1 MTKKAPGKSNRTGI
15 SLLEITRLFPDN
27 ETAERWF
34 ADNRWS
40 GDISCPHCES
50 TEVQANAP
58 HPTMPYRCR
67 AKDCRKR
74 FSVKTGTVM
83 QSSKLGYRIWA
94 IAIYLSLTSLKGV
107 SSMKLH
113 RDLSITQKSAWHLAH
128 RIREGFYDN
137 IAPFGGP
144 VEVDETY
151 LGGREANKHD
161 HKKLK
166 AGRGTVGKTIVA
178 GAKDRETNRINA
190 TVIGNTDKSTLHGFV
205 EDNAVSGATVY
216 TDDHKGY
223 TGLPFKHESVKHSEG
238 EYVKGDTHTNGIE
251 GFWAT
256 LKRAP
261 QGYLPQDESQA
272 PATVCQ
278 RVLGAP
284 QLPPDGHCGPN
295 ERLSHGNGGKAVA
308 LCRSDRG
315 QRIRFTGA
323 TKVIFV
329 GPA

>member
-1 MTKKAPGKSNRTGI
+1 
-15 SLLEITRLFPDN
+15 
-27 ETAERWF
+27 
-34 ADNRWS
+34 
-40 GDISCPHCES
+40 
-50 TEVQANAP
+50 
-58 HPTMPYRCR
+58 
-67 AKDCRKR
+67 
-74 FSVKTGTVM
+74 M
-83 QSSKLGYRIWA
+83 QSSKLGYRVWA

-128 RIREGFYDN
+128 RIREGFYNN

-166 AGRGTVGKTIVA
+166 AGRGTIGKTIVA

-190 TVIGNTDKSTLHGFV
+190 GVIGNTDKSTLHGFV
-205 EDNAVSGATVY
+205 EDNAASGATVY

-256 LKRAP
+256 LKRAHKGTYHKMSP
-261 QGYLPQDESQA
+261 KHLQRYVNEFSGRHNSRPMDTADQMNALAAGMEGKRLRYVDLIVDNGLDSQA
-272 PATVCQ
+272 
-278 RVLGAP
+278 R
-284 QLPPDGHCGPN
+284 
-295 ERLSHGNGGKAVA
+295 
-308 LCRSDRG
+308 
-315 QRIRFTGA
+315 
-323 TKVIFV
+323 
-329 GPA
+329 